1 MTSLISLS
9 GVDVFCIDQA
19 NMDER
24 NMLFT
29 NITKMFAVAEGL
41 CIWLGDSSLDGRLA
55 INFLKST
62 NLDHLVAVAKQTRA
76 AEQFAAGFEF
86 MKRPW
91 YTRRC
96 SVRDF
101 ALSLLAVDLYCGPDM
116 KS

>member
-1 MTSLISLS
+1 MNTRKRF
-9 GVDVFCIDQA
+9 G
-19 NMDER
+19 
-24 NMLFT
+24 
-29 NITKMFAVAEGL
+29 VAEGL

-55 INFLKST
+55 INFSKST
-62 NLDHLVAVAKQTRA
+62 NLDLVAVAKQTRA
-76 AEQFAAGFEF
+76 AEQFAAVFEF

-91 YTRRC
+91 FTRRC